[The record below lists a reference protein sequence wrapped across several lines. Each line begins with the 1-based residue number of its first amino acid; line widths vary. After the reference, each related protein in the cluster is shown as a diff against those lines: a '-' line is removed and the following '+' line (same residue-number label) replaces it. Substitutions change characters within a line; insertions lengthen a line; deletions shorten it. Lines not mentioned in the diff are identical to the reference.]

1 MNCANGARELCGFVV
16 NIYKRKKSPFGTLF
30 SCSAPLVASLV
41 RLVCI
46 GSRKAKHFCFARLH
60 CAVLR
65 ANLLIRKRK
74 SEAFSLRSFRC
85 ICKPDSVEDSHLSG
99 MIVTNHL
106 KRFFE
111 PYRWYDLIRPCTQ
124 VGFLPLHLE
133 PLTAQARP
141 ASHKATQ
148 GGFLLSQKTVSVRIP
163 RITPTGVTRYR
174 SADFVKNKISACPD
188 FPLALASQRLPNADM
203 KCSK

>member
-1 MNCANGARELCGFVV
+1 MGNAQKKKESFGGSFFMFCA
-16 NIYKRKKSPFGTLF
+16 F
-30 SCSAPLVASLV
+30 S
-41 RLVCI
+41 R
-46 GSRKAKHFCFARLH
+46 FARFDCL
-60 CAVLR
+60 A
-65 ANLLIRKRK
+65 RKRK
-74 SEAFSLRSFRC
+74 RASLSLCSPSLRN
-85 ICKPDSVEDSHLSG
+85 KPDSVEDSHLSG

-106 KRFFE
+106 KRFLK
-111 PYRWYDLIRPCTQ
+111 PYRWHDLIRPCTQ
-124 VGFLPLHLE
+124 VGFLPLHLG

-203 KCSK
+203 KCSKD